1 MPRVKGGPRAH
12 RKHRKIIKLAKGYRG
27 SRNRLYRRA
36 SEAVERAVEHSFAG
50 RKQKRRDFRRL
61 WIARINAALTGT
73 DLNYSRFIKG
83 LKTAKI
89 DLNRKTLSEMAINN
103 PKAFEE
109 IVSKV
114 KSSF

>member
-27 SRNRLYRRA
+27 SRNRLYKRA
-36 SEAVERAVEHSFAG
+36 TEAVTRAVEHSFAG

-61 WIARINAALTGT
+61 WITRINAALTGT

-83 LKTAKI
+83 LKAAKI
-89 DLNRKTLSEMAINN
+89 DLNRKILSEMAINN

-109 IVSKV
+109 IVNKV